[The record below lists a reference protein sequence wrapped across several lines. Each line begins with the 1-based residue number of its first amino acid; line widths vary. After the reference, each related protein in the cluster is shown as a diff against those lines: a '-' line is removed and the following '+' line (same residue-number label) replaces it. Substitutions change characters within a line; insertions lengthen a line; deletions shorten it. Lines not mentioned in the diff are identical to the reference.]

1 MYDVGWA
8 EPVSG
13 SSRTL
18 ESECNITDRRVAV
31 TARVGENEGCSA
43 RVFLTNHV
51 PFNFY
56 EITFILLCISVGIM

>member
-18 ESECNITDRRVAV
+18 ESEWNISDRRVAV
-31 TARVGENEGCSA
+31 TVGGGENDGCSA
-43 RVFLTNHV
+43 RVFLTYHV

-56 EITFILLCISVGIM
+56 EITFILFCLSVGIV

>member
-8 EPVSG
+8 KPVSG

-18 ESECNITDRRVAV
+18 ESECNITDRRVALTV
-31 TARVGENEGCSA
+31 GVGENDGSA
-43 RVFLTNHV
+43 RVFLTYHV

-56 EITFILLCISVGIM
+56 EMMFILFCISVGMM

>member
-18 ESECNITDRRVAV
+18 ESECNVTDRRVAV
-31 TARVGENEGCSA
+31 TVGVGENDGCSA
-43 RVFLTNHV
+43 RVFLTYHV
-51 PFNFY
+51 PFNF
-56 EITFILLCISVGIM
+56 MK